1 MKPPIKLT
9 SARGRG
15 ASVRGGEQPNGM
27 GCSVV
32 PVRRDQRRGT
42 AVPKTAGPGRL
53 HRGLVLIAALSVAM
67 TGCGGRASSSA
78 ARFSLSRA
86 AGVVRTAPFTTIAV
100 PPASSPSS
108 PAAPSSASGPSPD
121 TALAVAGGWG
131 RAWCGWDYR
140 RPYGARERSARALMT
155 ATGSAALIATPAA
168 SWRTQVVGPRQ
179 VATCGP
185 VTVVYLGFSAAA
197 PKPGAKVA
205 YMLITAQRTVTDLH
219 GTTSEAFS
227 EPRRL
232 SRVHGRWLVDVL
244 VEGG

>member
-1 MKPPIKLT
+1 MNPPGKLT
-9 SARGRG
+9 SAPDRG
-15 ASVRGGEQPNGM
+15 VRVQGEEQPNGM

-32 PVRRDQRRGT
+32 PVRHAQSRGT

-53 HRGLVLIAALSVAM
+53 HRGLVLIAALSAAV
-67 TGCGGRASSSA
+67 TGCGGRASSIA
-78 ARFSLSRA
+78 ARPSLSRA

-108 PAAPSSASGPSPD
+108 PAATSRASVPAPAA
-121 TALAVAGGWG
+121 ALAVAGGWG

-155 ATGSAALIATPAA
+155 AAGSAALIVTPSA

-179 VATCGP
+179 VATCGS

-205 YMLITAQRTVTDLH
+205 YVLITAQRTVTDVH

>member
-1 MKPPIKLT
+1 MKPPLKLT

-15 ASVRGGEQPNGM
+15 ASVRGEEQPNGM

-32 PVRRDQRRGT
+32 PARHDQRRGT

-67 TGCGGRASSSA
+67 TGCGGSSSA
-78 ARFSLSRA
+78 ARSSLSRA

-100 PPASSPSS
+100 LPASSPSS
-108 PAAPSSASGPSPD
+108 PAAPSRASVPATD
-121 TALAVAGGWG
+121 AALAVAGGWG

-155 ATGSAALIATPAA
+155 AAGSAALIATPAA

-205 YMLITAQRTVTDLH
+205 YMLITAQRTVTDVH

-232 SRVHGRWLVDVL
+232 SRVHGRWLVDVF